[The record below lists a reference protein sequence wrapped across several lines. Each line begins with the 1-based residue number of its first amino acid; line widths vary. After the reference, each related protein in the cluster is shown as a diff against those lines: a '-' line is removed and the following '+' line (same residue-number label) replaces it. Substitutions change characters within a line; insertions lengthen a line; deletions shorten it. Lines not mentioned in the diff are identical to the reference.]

1 MRGAL
6 DWLFVDRTD
15 PDRRWVLGQWPN
27 VAILVFLVLTVI
39 ASFVADDGPWGLAL
53 YVGTRIAILWW
64 AADELVRGVNP
75 FRRITGAGVLVFVVV
90 GVVQRL

>member
-15 PDRRWVLGQWPN
+15 PERRWVLGQWPN
-27 VAILVFLVLTVI
+27 VMILVFLVLTVI
-39 ASFVADDGPWGLAL
+39 ASFVADDGAWGTAL

-64 AADELVRGVNP
+64 AADELFRGVNP
-75 FRRITGAGVLVFVVV
+75 FRRLTGAGVLVFVLA
-90 GVVQRL
+90 GVAQRL